1 MLGIGGA
8 ELAIIGLFALLIFGP
23 ERLPELGR
31 TAGKALKQFK
41 DAQEEMTQII
51 RDEVYDP
58 EKDGVLFQD
67 FQNLVDDFS
76 LDVQTNKAKAKPKAY
91 SSAEADQA
99 ACGQKQTSHKQELL
113 EAYASE
119 PSNASQHISENS
131 TEFVGESFAQKKA
144 RLAQE
149 KEEKLRLAQ
158 ELYAQDNQQGDE
170 A

>member
-8 ELAIIGLFALLIFGP
+8 ELVIIGLFALLIFGP

-58 EKDGVLFQD
+58 EKDGALLQD
-67 FQNLVDDFS
+67 FQNLVGDFS
-76 LDVQTNKAKAKPKAY
+76 LEAKPSGSKPKAY
-91 SSAEADQA
+91 SSTAETQFVQEQA
-99 ACGQKQTSHKQELL
+99 SVQSSQELL
-113 EAYASE
+113 ESFSHEAAPQAQASGE
-119 PSNASQHISENS
+119 LEIS
-131 TEFVGESFAQKKA
+131 GESFAEKKA
-144 RLAQE
+144 RLVRE
-149 KEEKLRLAQ
+149 KEEKLKFAQ
-158 ELYAQDNQQGDE
+158 ELYADDFKQGDD